1 MELNLIYSKTA
12 SGEEAMRER
21 SRIVQRN
28 MRMVLTLIDG
38 KATVA
43 DLCAKTGNSHL
54 AEDALRQLEEGG
66 FIKPLAVQ
74 NSLMEQSEDLY
85 QEIKSAAT
93 EQTSEFSTFGDKYG
107 GVQAPSLLSSTH
119 FPRSQAGERPDLA
132 LARDKDRS
140 NDKDGDSAE
149 LCTAGMGGGV
159 AARSSERTMPRDRVR
174 LLSRLKSM
182 FTAAAVPEPQLTESI
197 GKIRHGAGGVSSR
210 WPIVVFLPLLGLL
223 VLAGLLFVFF
233 PINRYLPEV
242 EAALAQAS
250 GQQAK
255 ISDMHVGIY
264 PKPGLFLIGVRL
276 GSETN
281 GKVVHIAELRLLPE
295 ISSLLKAKKIARQMD
310 LSGVLLPVEA
320 IAGFFGIFDAMA
332 SPTSNLG
339 VRQIFFEKTD
349 FDLRGLS
356 LPGLLGETKLAPDG
370 RFDSLVLH
378 LPDRSLQIEVK
389 PLAGGF
395 DVALDGFA
403 WRPAPDSAFLFD
415 SLSVKGRLEG
425 SVFSIDRMNLRLF
438 DGLVHGL
445 VRLRGG
451 QQARMDG
458 EITFERINTKR
469 LGGALG
475 IGSQFEG
482 EIGGTMKFLA
492 AADSWAA
499 IFANIY
505 SEGEFSIGRGNLGGF
520 DLTEAARRSSS
531 SPMHGGTTRFEQL
544 QGKFRLTPEN
554 NLFSNLTLSSG
565 LMQSVGQVTVSKD
578 LQLSGNIEVQM
589 RGSVN
594 QMHIPLLLSG
604 SLRAPLLLLGKP

>member
-107 GVQAPSLLSSTH
+107 GVQASSLLSLTH
-119 FPRSQAGERPDLA
+119 FPRSQAEERPDLA
-132 LARDKDRS
+132 FSRDKGKDR
-140 NDKDGDSAE
+140 DSAE
-149 LCTAGMGGGV
+149 IDTGGMEGSV
-159 AARSSERTMPRDRVR
+159 AARSSEHTMPGEKVR

-182 FTAAAVPEPQLTESI
+182 FTAAEAPEAKLGESI
-197 GKIRHGAGGVSSR
+197 GKIRRGAGGVSSR

-233 PINRYLPEV
+233 PINRYLPGV

-250 GQQAK
+250 GQPAK

-295 ISSLLKAKKIARQMD
+295 IGSLLKAKKIARQMD

-349 FDLRGLS
+349 LDLRGLS

-378 LPDRSLQIEVK
+378 LPDQSLQIEAK

-395 DVALDGFA
+395 DIALDGFA
-403 WRPAPDSAFLFD
+403 WRPAPNSAFLFD

-425 SVFSIDRMNLRLF
+425 SVFSIDSMSLRLF

-499 IFANIY
+499 ICANIY
-505 SEGEFSIGRGNLGGF
+505 SEGEFSIGRGSLGGF

-594 QMHIPLLLSG
+594 QMHMPLLVSG